1 MKNNNDYSIRLK
13 LIALIFGIMIFSN
26 IMIVVIYAIILHLD
40 VVNPQRFNPLIIAT
54 VLLGASIVIGLLVTP
69 VFSKNVSSMT
79 KKIIKA
85 LNEVAKGNFEIQLD
99 EHYYSSTKINDIIKN
114 FNGMVRELNSI
125 ETLRSDFISNFS
137 HEFKTPLVSMLGFAK
152 LLKDPS
158 TTEEEKEE
166 YINII
171 ISEANRLSDLATNVL
186 LLSKLQTETNELPKT
201 TTFFIDEQIR
211 QSVLLFVKQ
220 WENKNI
226 DINVDVIPMKYHG
239 NEELIKQI
247 WINLISNAIKFTNS
261 NGHIEILSEKVDN
274 NYVIKICDD
283 GIGMSNVEIKRIFD
297 KFYQADTSHSTK
309 GNGLGLAIVNEIL
322 KLCSGEISVE
332 SSLNKGT
339 TFTVTLPI
347 IEENNYAK

>member
-1 MKNNNDYSIRLK
+1 MKKNKEYSIKLK
-13 LIALIFGIMIFSN
+13 LIAIIFTIMFFSN
-26 IMIVVIYAIILHLD
+26 ILLMVIYAIILHLN
-40 VVNPQRFNPLIIAT
+40 VVNPHRFNPLITAT
-54 VLLGASIVIGLLVTP
+54 ILLSASIVIGLMVTP
-69 VFSKNVSSMT
+69 VFSNNFSSIT

-99 EHYYSSTKINDIIKN
+99 EHYYNSPKINDIIHN
-114 FNGMVRELNSI
+114 FNKMVKELNSI
-125 ETLRSDFISNFS
+125 ETLRSDFIANFS

-171 ISEANRLSDLATNVL
+171 INEANRLSDLATNVL

-201 TTFFIDEQIR
+201 TNFFLDEQIR

-220 WENKNI
+220 WEDKNI
-226 DINVDVIPMKYHG
+226 DINVDIITMKYHG

-247 WINLISNAIKFTNS
+247 WINLISNAIKFTNP
-261 NGHIEILSEKVDN
+261 NGHIEILSKKEDN
-274 NYVIKICDD
+274 NYIIKICDD
-283 GIGMSNVEIKRIFD
+283 GIGISNAEIAHIFD

-322 KLCSGEISVE
+322 KLCNGKIAVDSN
-332 SSLNKGT
+332 LNKGT
-339 TFTVTLPI
+339 TFTITLPI
-347 IEENNYAK
+347 IEEK